1 MYAALGNEYGVAGL
15 MGNMKAESALK
26 STNLQQSY
34 ERKLG
39 FTDDSYTAAVD
50 NGTYANFVHDRAGY
64 GLVQWTYWSL
74 KQGLYKYAKQQKKSI
89 GDLEMQLEFLC
100 KQLSKDYSAVWNA
113 LKTATNVQDAS
124 NTVLLKFERPA
135 DQSEKVQKKRADYGL
150 EFYNQFSQKIKNSTT
165 VELDGTNLGSVLI
178 GHASI
183 DENGRATGGVAG
195 D

>member
-1 MYAALGNEYGVAGL
+1 MELFV
-15 MGNMKAESALK
+15 
-26 STNLQQSY
+26 
-34 ERKLG
+34 LG

-178 GHASI
+178 GHVSI
-183 DENGRATGGVAG
+183 DTKGQSTGGVAG